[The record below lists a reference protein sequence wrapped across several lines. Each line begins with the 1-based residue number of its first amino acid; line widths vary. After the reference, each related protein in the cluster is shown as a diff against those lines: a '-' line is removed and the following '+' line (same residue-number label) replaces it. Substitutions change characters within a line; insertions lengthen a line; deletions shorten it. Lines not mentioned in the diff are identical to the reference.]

1 MSTRPRECLFRWIS
15 QPTDVNWGGKVHGG
29 MVMKWMDQAAYA
41 CAVGWCGGYA
51 VTASV
56 GGMSFLKPIHIGDV
70 VEVRARVVL
79 TGTSS
84 LHIAVDVDAVEPI
97 SQRRTRTT
105 RCVMVF
111 VALDADGNPTPVP
124 RWTPR
129 TEESGRAAGLE
140 CGGQ

>member
-1 MSTRPRECLFRWIS
+1 
-15 QPTDVNWGGKVHGG
+15 

-70 VEVRARVVL
+70 VEVHARVVL

-129 TEESGRAAGLE
+129 TEADQRLADYADKLRDLRTDLDHELFAADE
-140 CGGQ
+140 

>member
-1 MSTRPRECLFRWIS
+1 MS
-15 QPTDVNWGGKVHGG
+15 V
-29 MVMKWMDQAAYA
+29 
-41 CAVGWCGGYA
+41 
-51 VTASV
+51 
-56 GGMSFLKPIHIGDV
+56 LKPIHIGDV

-84 LHIAVDVDAVEPI
+84 LHVAVDVDAVEPI

-129 TEESGRAAGLE
+129 TATDQRMADYAGKLKEMRGDLDRELYAADA
-140 CGGQ
+140 